1 MTDWLY
7 ESSAIQGRYELEQK
21 RATDLERRLAI
32 CLNALHL
39 IANDYVELSYDKIRW
54 QRDDHMKTA
63 KKAYGEATQ
72 E

>member
-7 ESSAIQGRYELEQK
+7 ESSAIQGRYEEAQK
-21 RATDLERRLAI
+21 RASDLERRLAI
-32 CLNALHL
+32 CLHALH
-39 IANDYVELSYDKIRW
+39 IIGNDYIELSHDKIRW
-54 QRDDHMKTA
+54 QRDDHMKMA